1 MIESGYYP
9 PGAEF
14 DPSAP
19 YNQVDPPEIDI
30 DVTVR
35 ETLVKDTS
43 VVTNNAWYVT
53 DEEGYTS
60 LEDSNFYPTDE
71 YKKQNELL
79 SVVISKA
86 KEEITKIRI
95 DAECYQRKLEAHYGV
110 RHGCIPGCN
119 ADDTEKIK
127 MRNLLCEAMGRIR
140 QLKALEE
147 GLDGWE
153 QEEIEV
159 ER

>member
-1 MIESGYYP
+1 MYDNFNYP
-9 PGAEF
+9 AGA
-14 DPSAP
+14 DTPDAP
-19 YNQVDPPEIDI
+19 WNQCDPPEIDI

-60 LEDSNFYPTDE
+60 LEDSDFYPTDE

-79 SVVISKA
+79 SVVIAKA
-86 KEEITKIRI
+86 KEEISKIRI

-119 ADDTEKIK
+119 ADDTEKMK
-127 MRNLLCEAMGRIR
+127 MREHLWGAMERVR
-140 QLKALEE
+140 KLKALEE

-159 ER
+159 EH